1 MKKAKI
7 NGSKVSVTRIGYFG
21 VESTL
26 IVTVERAIALV
37 KMRNNEIV
45 KAQAINPMHFNAG
58 WKPFT
63 PYYTIAPFYGK

>member
-26 IVTVERAIALV
+26 IVTIERALSV
-37 KMRNNEIV
+37 VEVRNNEIA
-45 KAQAINPMHFNAG
+45 KAQGINPTHFNVNG
-58 WKPFT
+58 KPFT
-63 PYYTIAPFYGK
+63 PYYSIVPYYGK